1 MIPRKMFKKYKAF
14 AAVLAAFC
22 LPGFAGC
29 TASETAKSFVPL
41 AQRVATAQ
49 QADETPETAR
59 MAVSQE
65 TAGGGQTTV
74 LSADATIRDTTYLSD
89 TNSENALRVQAALV
103 TLQRVKVSKT
113 GDVAAAENEAL
124 AQNAALLATE
134 GAQLTVRQAT
144 VTSASPASAGVYS
157 EGAGTVVELID
168 SVITTTDNNA
178 KGILATGSGA
188 VEADQLTVTTAG
200 NDSAVLYVSDGGLL
214 DVNGGAYT
222 SGGYGAP
229 VLYAGADV
237 DIRNAELTANNS
249 EALVL
254 DGEQSVTLENCEISG
269 NRNESFL
276 SYEGEIPRTML
287 IYRPTAGATEQA
299 ARLAL
304 LGGRLSGNSGD
315 LFYITNTR
323 CELLLHNVTIEN
335 SGDGAL
341 LRVAGSDA
349 EAGWGT
355 PGQNGAQA
363 TVIAEAQQLTGDIVV
378 DTQSQLALR
387 LTEGSTLT
395 GSVQILQS
403 AEESAAE
410 ETAVVTIEKGSRW
423 ELTADCV
430 ISALYNEGE
439 IDYNGYTI
447 TLADGTVLSA

>member
-1 MIPRKMFKKYKAF
+1 
-14 AAVLAAFC
+14 
-22 LPGFAGC
+22 
-29 TASETAKSFVPL
+29 
-41 AQRVATAQ
+41 
-49 QADETPETAR
+49 

-103 TLQRVKVSKT
+103 TLQCVKVSKT

-157 EGAGTVVELID
+157 EGAGTVVELIN

-299 ARLAL
+299 AKLAL

>member
-1 MIPRKMFKKYKAF
+1 MFKKYKAF

-49 QADETPETAR
+49 QADETP
-59 MAVSQE
+59 E

-134 GAQLTVRQAT
+134 GAQVTVRQAT

-299 ARLAL
+299 AKLAL

>member
-1 MIPRKMFKKYKAF
+1 MFKKYKAF
-14 AAVLAAFC
+14 AALLAAFC

-49 QADETPETAR
+49 QADETP
-59 MAVSQE
+59 E

-134 GAQLTVRQAT
+134 GAQVTVRQAT

-299 ARLAL
+299 AKLAL
-304 LGGRLSGNSGD
+304 LEGRLSGNSGD

-335 SGDGAL
+335 SGDGVL

-403 AEESAAE
+403 AEERAAE

>member
-1 MIPRKMFKKYKAF
+1 MFKKYKAF

-29 TASETAKSFVPL
+29 TASEMAKSFVPL

-49 QADETPETAR
+49 QADETP
-59 MAVSQE
+59 E

-134 GAQLTVRQAT
+134 GAQVTVRQAT

-299 ARLAL
+299 AKLAL

-410 ETAVVTIEKGSRW
+410 ETTVVTIEKGSRW

>member
-1 MIPRKMFKKYKAF
+1 
-14 AAVLAAFC
+14 
-22 LPGFAGC
+22 
-29 TASETAKSFVPL
+29 
-41 AQRVATAQ
+41 
-49 QADETPETAR
+49 

-200 NDSAVLYVSDGGLL
+200 NDSAVLYVSNGGLL

-299 ARLAL
+299 AKLAL

>member
-1 MIPRKMFKKYKAF
+1 M
-14 AAVLAAFC
+14 
-22 LPGFAGC
+22 
-29 TASETAKSFVPL
+29 
-41 AQRVATAQ
+41 
-49 QADETPETAR
+49 
-59 MAVSQE
+59 
-65 TAGGGQTTV
+65 
-74 LSADATIRDTTYLSD
+74 
-89 TNSENALRVQAALV
+89 

-134 GAQLTVRQAT
+134 GAQVTVRQAT

-299 ARLAL
+299 AKLAL

-410 ETAVVTIEKGSRW
+410 ETTVVTIEKGSRW

>member
-1 MIPRKMFKKYKAF
+1 MFKKYKAF

-49 QADETPETAR
+49 QADETP
-59 MAVSQE
+59 E

-299 ARLAL
+299 AKLAL

>member
-1 MIPRKMFKKYKAF
+1 M
-14 AAVLAAFC
+14 
-22 LPGFAGC
+22 
-29 TASETAKSFVPL
+29 
-41 AQRVATAQ
+41 
-49 QADETPETAR
+49 
-59 MAVSQE
+59 
-65 TAGGGQTTV
+65 
-74 LSADATIRDTTYLSD
+74 
-89 TNSENALRVQAALV
+89 
-103 TLQRVKVSKT
+103 
-113 GDVAAAENEAL
+113 
-124 AQNAALLATE
+124 
-134 GAQLTVRQAT
+134 
-144 VTSASPASAGVYS
+144 
-157 EGAGTVVELID
+157 
-168 SVITTTDNNA
+168 
-178 KGILATGSGA
+178 
-188 VEADQLTVTTAG
+188 EADQLTVTTAG

-299 ARLAL
+299 AKLAL

-410 ETAVVTIEKGSRW
+410 GAQETAVVTIEKGSRW

-439 IDYNGYTI
+439 IDYNTPSRWRTALSSAHEPEGGLARHLAAAGFPSCYTRRRDEKAALFFRKGAKQCR
-447 TLADGTVLSA
+447 TCGCLPGDTGRC